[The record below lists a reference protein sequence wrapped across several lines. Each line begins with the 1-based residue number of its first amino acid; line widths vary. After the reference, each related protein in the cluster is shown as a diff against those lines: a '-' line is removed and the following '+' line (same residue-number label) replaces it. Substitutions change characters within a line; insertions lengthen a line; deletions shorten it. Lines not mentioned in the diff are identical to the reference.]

1 MDNLNLYVSEVET
14 TCTSLVRVQ
23 DEELDYLGIHLN
35 ATKVSLKNSEHHL
48 YLFESYSKFWTL

>member
-48 YLFESYSKFWTL
+48 YLFESYSKF